1 MSARTSQGDPNSAR
15 DAAISAANQHC
26 ARLSK
31 QLLLFFHLSM
41 GEDRCK
47 RKARLAGRGRAS
59 SALMCHRPAGV
70 PPTSFKR
77 PGLFVVPPTGNHNL
91 QEHQIPLGSSGRGG
105 LRSSISFGAWHLT
118 WRVILAQL
126 GLSLPPGVAADCAL
140 CPVSLPICPAAWL
153 LLRPHPHR
161 GLPPTTEL

>member
-1 MSARTSQGDPNSAR
+1 MTCAVNPAARLFDPNPRCATPPHTQPEQTSLTSQSSTFVHSSLNGR
-15 DAAISAANQHC
+15 
-26 ARLSK
+26 
-31 QLLLFFHLSM
+31 
-41 GEDRCK
+41 RCK
-47 RKARLAGRGRAS
+47 LRKARLAGRGRAS

-140 CPVSLPICPAAWL
+140 CPVSSWTGCE
-153 LLRPHPHR
+153 RR
-161 GLPPTTEL
+161 